1 MKLVTSLFLAL
12 ATNLALAESPAGE
25 YTIDTAHTK
34 IGFEVAH
41 LVIST
46 VEGRFNKFDGV
57 LTLDKNLSKSK
68 VEAHVQV
75 ASVDTTDGERDK
87 HLKSPDFFDAEKF
100 PQMTFVSSAIS
111 GTPSKLKV
119 KGKLTIKG
127 VTKDVTFDSKLSNEI
142 TDPWGKK
149 RVAISGTA
157 KINRKDFGISFGKVM
172 DAGPIVGDEVIL
184 SIKAET
190 IKK

>member
-1 MKLVTSLFLAL
+1 MS
-12 ATNLALAESPAGE
+12 
-25 YTIDTAHTK
+25 
-34 IGFEVAH
+34 
-41 LVIST
+41 
-46 VEGRFNKFDGV
+46 
-57 LTLDKNLSKSK
+57 
-68 VEAHVQV
+68 
-75 ASVDTTDGERDK
+75 
-87 HLKSPDFFDAEKF
+87 
-100 PQMTFVSSAIS
+100 FVSTTIT
-111 GTPSKLKV
+111 GTPAKLKI

-172 DAGPIVGDEVIL
+172 DAGPIVGDEITL